1 MRNIG
6 IDINPPKNSCTDP
19 YCPFHGNIGV
29 RGRILEGIA
38 ISTKAK
44 LTAVIQREY
53 YKYVPKYLR
62 YEKRTSRISAHLAP
76 CLGIKEGDTVTI
88 GECRP
93 ITKTVSFVVLERVE
107 K

>member
-1 MRNIG
+1 MRNLG
-6 IDINPPKNSCTDP
+6 IDIKPPKNTCTDL
-19 YCPFHGNIGV
+19 YCPFHGSIGI
-29 RGRILEGIA
+29 RGRILEGVA
-38 ISTKAK
+38 VSTKAK

-53 YKYVPKYLR
+53 YKHVSKYLR

-93 ITKTVSFVVLERVE
+93 ITKTVSFVVLGRVE

>member
-1 MRNIG
+1 MRNTG
-6 IDINPPKNSCTDP
+6 IDVKPPKNSCTDT
-19 YCPFHGNIGV
+19 YCPFHGSMGV
-29 RGRILEGIA
+29 RGRILEGKA
-38 ISTKAK
+38 VSTKAK
-44 LTAVIQREY
+44 LTAVVQREY

-93 ITKTVSFVVLERVE
+93 ITKTVSFVVLGRVE